1 MKLTLIFP
9 IKNQADKLIR
19 NLHEQVLPYYDK
31 SGLTYDIIIVNDH
44 SSEEESLKLENA
56 MADLP
61 AHVHL
66 IKNDGAAGKG
76 GAVKK
81 GIETADSDYVLFM
94 DCDLAA
100 DLCATEAIKKDLNNY
115 DAFFASRDLKE
126 SVVNPKQTF
135 MRRIIHVLSRTKIR
149 WQFHFKGVS
158 DTQCGFKAFRTSVA
172 KEMVKR
178 QIISGFAF
186 DVEYCYFLQ
195 LNGFK
200 IKDIPCIWRNDPDSS
215 VKVVKNSMKFMKD
228 LRLIKKN
235 KKNYILTPEEKEK
248 LC

>member
-1 MKLTLIFP
+1 
-9 IKNQADKLIR
+9 
-19 NLHEQVLPYYDK
+19 
-31 SGLTYDIIIVNDH
+31 
-44 SSEEESLKLENA
+44 
-56 MADLP
+56 
-61 AHVHL
+61 
-66 IKNDGAAGKG
+66 
-76 GAVKK
+76 
-81 GIETADSDYVLFM
+81 
-94 DCDLAA
+94 
-100 DLCATEAIKKDLNNY
+100 
-115 DAFFASRDLKE
+115 
-126 SVVNPKQTF
+126 
-135 MRRIIHVLSRTKIR
+135 
-149 WQFHFKGVS
+149 
-158 DTQCGFKAFRTSVA
+158 
-172 KEMVKR
+172 MVKR

>member
-31 SGLTYDIIIVNDH
+31 SGLLYDVIIVNDH
-44 SSEEESLKLENA
+44 SSEEESTKLESA
-56 MADLP
+56 MADMP
-61 AHVHL
+61 AHVKKK
-66 IKNDGAAGKG
+66 KNDGNPGKG
-76 GAVKK
+76 KKKKK
-81 GIETADSDYVLFM
+81 GIETANGDYVLFM
-94 DCDLAA
+94 DCDLAT
-100 DLCATEAIKKDLNNY
+100 DLSATEEIKKDIGKF
-115 DAFFASRDLKE
+115 DAFFASRDLKG

-135 MRRIIHVLSRTKIR
+135 PRRIIHTLSRLRIR

-158 DTQCGFKAFRTSVA
+158 DTQCGFKAFRTKVA
-172 KEMVKR
+172 KEMAKR

-195 LNGFK
+195 LNGYK
-200 IKDIPCIWRNDPDSS
+200 IKDIPCRWRNDPDSS
-215 VKVVKNSMKFMKD
+215 VKAIKSSIAFMKD

>member
-31 SGLTYDIIIVNDH
+31 SGLLYDVIIVNDH
-44 SSEEESLKLENA
+44 SSEEESTKLESA
-56 MADLP
+56 MADMP
-61 AHVHL
+61 AHVKL
-66 IKNDGAAGKG
+66 IKNDGNPGKG

-81 GIETADSDYVLFM
+81 GIETANGDYVLFM
-94 DCDLAA
+94 DCDLAT
-100 DLCATEAIKKDLNNY
+100 DLSATEEIKKDIGKF
-115 DAFFASRDLKE
+115 DAFFASRDLKG

-135 MRRIIHVLSRTKIR
+135 PRRIIHTLSRLRIR

-158 DTQCGFKAFRTSVA
+158 DTQCGFKAFRTKVA
-172 KEMVKR
+172 KEMAKR

-195 LNGFK
+195 LNGYK
-200 IKDIPCIWRNDPDSS
+200 IKDIPCRWRNDPDSS
-215 VKVVKNSMKFMKD
+215 VKAIKSSIAFMKD